1 MVLVNPTGICC
12 TKTIGA
18 FISFGRNGMT
28 LCNDFGPPVE
38 HASAISLSPDTLCDT
53 LAGVLTGC
61 VPVTGFMS
69 GILCTFCCVSM
80 ILDGF
85 GTNST
90 APRSIAKIVVWAS
103 RVVSVL
109 TMMTVALILSFC
121 SFSKSCSPSI
131 FGILT
136 SKITAS

>member
-1 MVLVNPTGICC
+1 
-12 TKTIGA
+12 
-18 FISFGRNGMT
+18 MT

-69 GILCTFCCVSM
+69 GILCTFCCVSNTAFKTPKSCSLNGLPFASM

-85 GTNST
+85 GTKST